1 MTLKELEKRFPA
13 LEEYTGTLPENL
25 RNQAVIRVHPAGT
38 LIHQK
43 NCELQYFGIIAD
55 GENRVIN
62 EFENGSIYLIET
74 NKPIDFV
81 GDVTLIAGLARTS
94 VTIEAVTDSSVVYL
108 PRREAERWLEQD
120 NRIFRLIARHVAQ
133 KLYRSSYNNGL
144 KLFYPPSYLLT
155 DYIVKYCI
163 QQGMR
168 PSALPDGTLCTE
180 QPADFP
186 FSAPCSRIAPVQ
198 VTVRKTR
205 QMLESELGINVKT
218 LGRTIKALCE
228 EGLFSMQKGKITV
241 SEEQFLKCLEY
252 LSAARG
258 EG

>member
-13 LEEYTGTLPENL
+13 LEEYTGTIPEDL
-25 RNQAVIRVHPAGT
+25 RNQAIVRIHPAGT

-81 GDVTLIAGLARTS
+81 GDVTLLAGLARTS
-94 VTIEAVTDSSVVYL
+94 VTIEAVTDSSIVYL
-108 PRREAERWLEQD
+108 PRKEAERWLEQD
-120 NRIFRLIARHVAQ
+120 NRIFRLIARHVAK

-144 KLFYPPSYLLT
+144 KLFYPPAYLLT

-168 PSALPDGTLCTE
+168 PDTLSDSSLSEE
-180 QPADFP
+180 QPSDFP
-186 FSAPCSRIAPVQ
+186 FYAPRAQISPVQ

-205 QMLESELGINVKT
+205 QMLESELGINIKT
-218 LGRTIKALCE
+218 LERTIKTLCS
-228 EGLFSMQKGKITV
+228 EGLFSIQKGKITV
-241 SEEQFLKCLEY
+241 SEEQFLKCLKY

-258 EG
+258 